1 MLFKDEFSG
10 WIKINFMKSKSEVL
24 YYLQSFSAFLKNHT
38 GETITLLRPDNGT
51 EYVNAATSKWTMGM
65 GIHHK
70 MSATYT
76 PEQNGTLERVNC
88 TIMESA

>member
-1 MLFKDEFSG
+1 MDQDQFGGSSPSRRYST
-10 WIKINFMKSKSEVL
+10 I
-24 YYLQSFSAFLKNHT
+24 KNHT